1 MSRKRFVRE
10 IKAKD
15 VKLINP
21 SDIIYLA
28 MKDGSI
34 VLIADDDEDLIEY
47 DDLKLDNTY
56 KRTRKYYNKK
66 VDTSNDNSLYE
77 FESDNKNYK
86 INTYSY
92 KSIENNRI
100 NSTINTSSNIVKD
113 KPIDNNKINYSKPTT
128 PNIVQNKPIYN
139 NTINYNKP
147 ATPNIIQNNPI
158 NIKMKKVKEKENE
171 RNNKTINYNISTY
184 QSKKEK
190 LDKSFD
196 TIKIPQNNLG
206 YHQIEYINNPNNKSF
221 ESYKIESY
229 HDRSKSNIGQH
240 HYNYII
246 NNNEKSRRKNNVIK
260 FDEIQKTSNHLVDIS
275 FDSNDKS
282 ILNNRRQHTKIEQR
296 INKDKEKDIDQ
307 NKLRSHSSIDIKAKP
322 ENALFVERKEMEIMG
337 RIVNDKNSY
346 RNIDHNHPNTLFD
359 PNCKFCQNLA
369 RENKLT
375 ISNIKVESIYNN
387 YSFMASFGD
396 SGRKGKNKNDYTP
409 SKNYYL

>member
-1 MSRKRFVRE
+1 MSRRRFVRE
-10 IKAKD
+10 IKAKE
-15 VKLINP
+15 VKNINP

-34 VLIADDDEDLIEY
+34 ILIADDDEDLIEY
-47 DDLKLDNTY
+47 DDLKLDYSY
-56 KRTRKYYNKK
+56 KRNRKYYNKK

-77 FESDNKNYK
+77 FETDNNYK
-86 INTYSY
+86 TNTHSY
-92 KSIENNRI
+92 KSIENNKI
-100 NSTINTSSNIVKD
+100 NSTNYSTINIVKNNAKD
-113 KPIDNNKINYSKPTT
+113 NNKINYNKSSTSNITQNKPIDNNKNNYNKPST
-128 PNIVQNKPIYN
+128 PNIVQNKPIN
-139 NTINYNKP
+139 M
-147 ATPNIIQNNPI
+147 
-158 NIKMKKVKEKENE
+158 KMKRINEKEDE
-171 RNNKTINYNISTY
+171 RKNKTINYNISTY
-184 QSKKEK
+184 QAKNEK
-190 LDKSFD
+190 LDKSYD
-196 TIKIPQNNLG
+196 RIKFPQNNLG
-206 YHQIEYINNPNNKSF
+206 YHEIEYINNSNKN
-221 ESYKIESY
+221 
-229 HDRSKSNIGQH
+229 DRSKSNIGH
-240 HYNYII
+240 HNNYII
-246 NNNEKSRRKNNVIK
+246 NNNEKARRKNNVLK

-275 FDSNDKS
+275 FDSNDNS
-282 ILNNRRQHTKIEQR
+282 ILNNRRQHTKIEQKT
-296 INKDKEKDIDQ
+296 NKIKEQDNYQ

-322 ENALFVERKEMEIMG
+322 ENTYFVERKEMEIMG

>member
-1 MSRKRFVRE
+1 MSRRRFVRE
-10 IKAKD
+10 IKAKE
-15 VKLINP
+15 VKNINP

-34 VLIADDDEDLIEY
+34 ILIADDDEDLIEY
-47 DDLKLDNTY
+47 DDLKLDYSY
-56 KRTRKYYNKK
+56 KRNRKYYNKK

-77 FESDNKNYK
+77 FETDNNYK
-86 INTYSY
+86 TNTHSY
-92 KSIENNRI
+92 KSIENNKI
-100 NSTINTSSNIVKD
+100 NSTNYSTINIVKNNAKD
-113 KPIDNNKINYSKPTT
+113 NNKINYNKSSTSNISQNKPIDNNKNNYNKPST
-128 PNIVQNKPIYN
+128 PNIVQNKPIN
-139 NTINYNKP
+139 M
-147 ATPNIIQNNPI
+147 
-158 NIKMKKVKEKENE
+158 KMKRINEKEDE
-171 RNNKTINYNISTY
+171 RKNKTINYNISTY
-184 QSKKEK
+184 QAKNEK
-190 LDKSFD
+190 LDKSYD
-196 TIKIPQNNLG
+196 RIKFPQNNLG
-206 YHQIEYINNPNNKSF
+206 YHEIEYINNSNNKSF
-221 ESYKIESY
+221 DSYKIESSY
-229 HDRSKSNIGQH
+229 HDRSKSNIGH
-240 HYNYII
+240 HNNYII
-246 NNNEKSRRKNNVIK
+246 NNNEKARRKNNVLK

-275 FDSNDKS
+275 FDSNDNS

-296 INKDKEKDIDQ
+296 TNNIKDKDNYQ

-322 ENALFVERKEMEIMG
+322 ENTYFVERKEMEIMG